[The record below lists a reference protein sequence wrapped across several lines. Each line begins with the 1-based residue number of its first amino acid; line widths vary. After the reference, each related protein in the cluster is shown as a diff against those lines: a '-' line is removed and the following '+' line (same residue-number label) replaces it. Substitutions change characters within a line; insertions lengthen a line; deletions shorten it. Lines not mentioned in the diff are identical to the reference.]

1 MVAKLTSEQASSEE
15 KIGLITA
22 HESCT
27 SAAEPSDTRM
37 MGGSSTG
44 SVLGLVVMSS
54 MLCDPSGA
62 HEPSRQHTRGVRIP
76 RN

>member
-1 MVAKLTSEQASSEE
+1 MVAKSISELASSEE

-37 MGGSSTG
+37 MGGSSRYRVRFG
-44 SVLGLVVMSS
+44 SCSYVLHAL
-54 MLCDPSGA
+54 
-62 HEPSRQHTRGVRIP
+62 
-76 RN
+76 